1 MLDGHPFNFPLFEL
15 YCAPIYAPIAHHF
28 FMNVHKHLSSFRSL
42 QAQKM
47 RYSFIFNDL
56 CQTVKNSI
64 GLVAN
69 YNAKFH
75 ISFSSLERAAWTH
88 VYFDMYSASIIAHL
102 F

>member
-28 FMNVHKHLSSFRSL
+28 FMNVRKHLSSFKSL

-56 CQTVKNSI
+56 CQAVKNSI

-69 YNAKFH
+69 HNAQFH
-75 ISFSSLERAAWTH
+75 ICSQLLCCLA
-88 VYFDMYSASIIAHL
+88 
-102 F
+102 